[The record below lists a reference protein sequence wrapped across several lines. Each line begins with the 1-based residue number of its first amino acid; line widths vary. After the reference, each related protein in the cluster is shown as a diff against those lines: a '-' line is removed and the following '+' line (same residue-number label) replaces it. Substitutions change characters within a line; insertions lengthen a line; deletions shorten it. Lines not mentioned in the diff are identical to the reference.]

1 MAEPLRHPPTP
12 RWVKLPGIAVGV
24 LVLLAVVVTLVAGG
38 PHGSGRHIPAED
50 ASGGQK
56 PEGDLQ

>member
-12 RWVKLPGIAVGV
+12 RWVKLSGIVVGV
-24 LVLLAVVVTLVAGG
+24 LVLLAVVVMLVGG
-38 PHGSGRHIPAED
+38 HHGPGRHMPGED
-50 ASGGQK
+50 VSGGQK

>member
-12 RWVKLPGIAVGV
+12 RWVRLSGIVVGV
-24 LVLLAVVVTLVAGG
+24 LVLLAIVVMLVGG
-38 PHGSGRHIPAED
+38 GRHGPGRHMPGED

-56 PEGDLQ
+56 PEGDLR